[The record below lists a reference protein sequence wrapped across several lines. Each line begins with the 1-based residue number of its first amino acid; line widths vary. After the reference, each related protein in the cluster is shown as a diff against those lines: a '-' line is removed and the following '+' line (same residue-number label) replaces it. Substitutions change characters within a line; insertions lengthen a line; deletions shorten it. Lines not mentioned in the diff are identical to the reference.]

1 MPDTKIDRAEAQQVQ
16 TLVLPKN
23 FEISAEMQ
31 SAINA
36 VSAGKSIFITG
47 RAGTGKSTL
56 LTYLR
61 EEVLKDTFIVVAPTG
76 VAAINVGGSTIHKF
90 FGFLPDIT
98 FEHIESPEY
107 HPRSQQIMRNLKTL
121 IIDEISMVRADL
133 MDCVDK
139 ALRKYGPKPT
149 KPFGESK

>member
-1 MPDTKIDRAEAQQVQ
+1 MPVKTSDHAEPQQVQ

-31 SAINA
+31 TAINA

-61 EEVLKDTFIVVAPTG
+61 EEELNSAPSSLKGSNIYSDLLVL
-76 VAAINVGGSTIHKF
+76 
-90 FGFLPDIT
+90 
-98 FEHIESPEY
+98 
-107 HPRSQQIMRNLKTL
+107 
-121 IIDEISMVRADL
+121 IDQAKVILEKSRKNSIS
-133 MDCVDK
+133 
-139 ALRKYGPKPT
+139 
-149 KPFGESK
+149 

>member
-1 MPDTKIDRAEAQQVQ
+1 MPDTKIDRAEPQQIQ

-31 SAINA
+31 TAINA

-76 VAAINVGGSTIHKF
+76 VAAINVGGSIFCQHQYVDCRRLSSDK
-90 FGFLPDIT
+90 
-98 FEHIESPEY
+98 
-107 HPRSQQIMRNLKTL
+107 RKSQLTGRGG
-121 IIDEISMVRADL
+121 
-133 MDCVDK
+133 
-139 ALRKYGPKPT
+139 Y
-149 KPFGESK
+149 